1 MQSCTRGFGAYN
13 SNSLGVIVIKDVTV
27 SKTKSKISLI
37 LISVSLLFSGF
48 ALAQEEPSECVETGA
63 LAYDNWTKVD
73 SGGDGNLPGGVQS
86 ADYIRCKACHGW
98 DRRGTD
104 GGYVRR
110 SRQESRPNAGAG
122 DGDSTS
128 REIVTGTVTAA
139 QITHN
144 GTGRSYAQG
153 QGSWVP
159 LDANRSASNTAE
171 HAAGYTLG
179 NQHPDFSS
187 GGMTQEQINCL
198 VEFLN
203 FADGDPSV
211 YFTDIEPSQN
221 PVLYTMPDTSSDL
234 VGEIVYESSCE
245 GCHSLDDLV
254 TYLEGDGKF
263 SELAHKAR
271 WGIPDTDM
279 TRRAMDDPT
288 ADNIT
293 NLLFF
298 LQNLGETGFG
308 VNPGLT
314 GTWWNADRAG
324 EGFLLEF
331 AYQPNTA
338 DVLTMFASFY
348 TYDSA
353 GNQVW
358 LTAQPTE
365 PDLSEVGTTVDV
377 TWFITNGPMWGADF
391 NSGDVNLT
399 EWGTGSLV
407 FNDCSNGSVSLMPNQ
422 AMIDE
427 GFSNLEYDLT
437 RDLLDSGIA
446 CPTPD

>member
-187 GGMTQEQINCL
+187 GGMTQEQ
-198 VEFLN
+198 
-203 FADGDPSV
+203 
-211 YFTDIEPSQN
+211 
-221 PVLYTMPDTSSDL
+221 M
-234 VGEIVYESSCE
+234 
-245 GCHSLDDLV
+245 
-254 TYLEGDGKF
+254 
-263 SELAHKAR
+263 
-271 WGIPDTDM
+271 
-279 TRRAMDDPT
+279 RRAMEPFGQVEAAYSRT
-288 ADNIT
+288 AEGTGLGLPLTKALVELHDAEFKIT
-293 NLLFF
+293 SK
-298 LQNLGETGFG
+298 
-308 VNPGLT
+308 P
-314 GTWWNADRAG
+314 
-324 EGFLLEF
+324 
-331 AYQPNTA
+331 
-338 DVLTMFASFY
+338 
-348 TYDSA
+348 
-353 GNQVW
+353 
-358 LTAQPTE
+358 
-365 PDLSEVGTTVDV
+365 EVGTDV
-377 TWFITNGPMWGADF
+377 
-391 NSGDVNLT
+391 
-399 EWGTGSLV
+399 
-407 FNDCSNGSVSLMPNQ
+407 SVSFP
-422 AMIDE
+422 I
-427 GFSNLEYDLT
+427 YDQE
-437 RDLLDSGIA
+437 LDA
-446 CPTPD
+446 

>member
-1 MQSCTRGFGAYN
+1 MK
-13 SNSLGVIVIKDVTV
+13 VKMDMTV
-27 SKTKSKISLI
+27 SKTKSKITLI
-37 LISVSLLFSGF
+37 LISGSLFYSGF
-48 ALAQEEPSECVETGA
+48 ALAQEEPSDCVETGA

-73 SGGDGNLPGGVQS
+73 SGGDGTLPGAVQS

-98 DRRGTD
+98 DRRGTE

-128 REIVTGTVTAA
+128 RAIVTGSVTAA
-139 QITHN
+139 DIAHE
-144 GTGRSYAQG
+144 GSGRSYAQG

-159 LDANRSASNTAE
+159 LNANRSASNTAE

-179 NQHPDFSS
+179 NQHPDFTAE
-187 GGMTQEQINCL
+187 GITQDQINCL

-203 FADGDPSV
+203 FEDGDPSV
-211 YFTDIEPSQN
+211 YFTEIDPSQN

-245 GCHSLDDLV
+245 DCHTLEFLV

-263 SELAHKAR
+263 SEMAHKAR
-271 WGIPDTDM
+271 WGIPDTEM

-288 ADNIT
+288 ADQIT

-314 GTWWNADRAG
+314 GTWYDAARAG
-324 EGFLLEF
+324 EGWLLEVGNIAGAKF
-331 AYQPNTA
+331 
-338 DVLTMFASFY
+338 MFASFY
-348 TYDSA
+348 TYDSL
-353 GNQVW
+353 GNPVY
-358 LTAQPTE
+358 LLAESTAIDGNSAEMVVYMTE
-365 PDLSEVGTTVDV
+365 GA
-377 TWFITNGPMWGADF
+377 MWGPDF
-391 NSGDVNLT
+391 NPDDVARPL
-399 EWGTGSLV
+399 WGTATFTFPACAGATVELMA
-407 FNDCSNGSVSLMPNQ
+407 NDEMKAQ
-422 AMIDE
+422 
-427 GFSNLEYDLT
+427 GFTDTTTDLT
-437 RDLLDSGIA
+437 RLLESGIA
-446 CPTPD
+446 CPTPE